1 VREATYGTI
10 YIGGL
15 MNISLLASIVQYF
28 RQIGKVGIGCW
39 INDPLDEILPID
51 PNYDRRTL
59 YFTERSR
66 RNDISYQLPS
76 EYILAQRDR
85 HLFSKSFD
93 YESTLD
99 SFGSLENVLKYT
111 EGTIILQDE
120 VLVCEAATGAPTHGR
135 IEIGVTTAE
144 TYRGQGLARSLVRN

>member
-1 VREATYGTI
+1 
-10 YIGGL
+10 

-39 INDPLDEILPID
+39 INDPLDEVLPID

-120 VLVCEAATGAPTHGR
+120 VLVCEAVTGAPTHGW

-144 TYRGQGLARSLVRN
+144 T